1 MYRSGTEQKI
11 RKYLVDNNYIDCVI
25 QLPSNLFFGTPIATC
40 IMVLKKGKK
49 DNDILFI
56 DATNECIK
64 ITNNNKLT
72 KGNIDTIVDFYKNR
86 VDVEHK
92 VCKASYD
99 TIVENAYNLAVSIY
113 VESEDFSED
122 IDIDELNQELESIV
136 NRESKLRETIDA
148 IVSEIE
154 VVKWDE

>member
-1 MYRSGTEQKI
+1 M
-11 RKYLVDNNYIDCVI
+11 
-25 QLPSNLFFGTPIATC
+25 
-40 IMVLKKGKK
+40 
-49 DNDILFI
+49 
-56 DATNECIK
+56 
-64 ITNNNKLT
+64 
-72 KGNIDTIVDFYKNR
+72 
-86 VDVEHK
+86 DVEHK